1 MRLKNKV
8 ALVTGSASGI
18 GAAIAHRFAAEGAL
32 VIGFD
37 LAPSECELALIAD
50 VADEDQVREATA
62 RAVERC
68 GRIDILSTNAGIAI
82 RKPLDE
88 LTAEEWDRVIR
99 VNLRGVFLAGKY
111 TIPHMPRGASFIHMA
126 SGVGLVGVRN
136 RAVYTA
142 TKGAI
147 VALTRNMALDY
158 AHRGI
163 RVNCIC
169 PGFTRTALTRALFE
183 DPEREEAFTALH
195 PLGRLGEPEDI
206 ANAALFLAGEE
217 SAWVTGIALP
227 VDGGFA
233 AGHAA
238 DI

>member
-1 MRLKNKV
+1 MRLENKV

-18 GAAIAHRFAAEGAL
+18 GASIAKCFAAEGSR

-37 LAPSECELALIAD
+37 LAPSECELALTVD
-50 VADEDQVREATA
+50 VADEYQVREATA
-62 RAVERC
+62 HAIERF
-68 GRIDILSTNAGIAI
+68 GRIDVLSTNAGIAI
-82 RKPLDE
+82 RKRLDE
-88 LTAEEWDRVIR
+88 LTSEEWDRVIR
-99 VNLRGVFLAGKY
+99 VNLRGVFLISKY
-111 TIPHMPRGASFIHMA
+111 AIPHMPRGASVIHMA

-147 VALTRNMALDY
+147 VSLTRNMALDY
-158 AHRGI
+158 AQRGI

-183 DPEREEAFTALH
+183 DPEREAAFTALH

-217 SAWVTGIALP
+217 SAWITGIALP

-233 AGHAA
+233 AGHAE